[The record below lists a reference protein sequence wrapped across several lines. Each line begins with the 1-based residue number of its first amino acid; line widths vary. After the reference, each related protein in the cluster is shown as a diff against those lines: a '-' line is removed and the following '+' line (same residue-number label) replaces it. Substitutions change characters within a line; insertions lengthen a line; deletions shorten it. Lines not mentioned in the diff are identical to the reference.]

1 MRTQSLRFVRTHQ
14 ASALILLLLLFSA
27 AAQGADTEKQLH
39 SFNDTR
45 GNEPA
50 GPVIFD
56 AAGNLYGV
64 AQSGGVY
71 NGGIAFMLSKNAG
84 GGWTETVLHNFGNT
98 KIDDGKTPLLN
109 LIFDSAGNLY
119 GTTLAGGTSNVG
131 TVYELSPA
139 GGGKWTESILYDFEG
154 KIGSPS
160 ADGASPEAG
169 LIFDPEGNLYGT
181 TVQGGDSQKG
191 VAYELSPAA
200 GGGWNETVLWDFGA
214 GTDGA
219 NPNGALIFDSLGNLY
234 GTTANGGVNNYGTAF
249 ELSPA
254 GGEWT
259 ETILYKF
266 GSSSNDGIY
275 PLSSLV
281 FDSAGNLYGTTSG
294 GGTKGYGTVFELSP
308 ASGGV
313 FSEDILHNFEGGN
326 YGFQPEEEQLVF
338 DSSGNLY
345 GTTLQGGAHGAGIV
359 FELSPSA
366 GGHWTEKLVHAFGVG
381 TDGAAPFSGVTL
393 DSAGN
398 LYGTTLGGGSAGGYG
413 LVYEIIP

>member
-1 MRTQSLRFVRTHQ
+1 MRQPLRSVLTKSG
-14 ASALILLLLLFSA
+14 ASALTTLSLLFGVAHA
-27 AAQGADTEKQLH
+27 ANTEKQLH
-39 SFNDTR
+39 SFNNTR

-56 AAGNLYGV
+56 PEGNMYGV
-64 AQSGGVY
+64 TQSGGVY
-71 NGGIAFMLSKNAG
+71 NGGVAFMLSKNAS
-84 GGWTETVLHNFGNT
+84 GGWTETVMHNFGNS

-119 GTTLAGGTSNVG
+119 GTTQAGGTSNVG

-139 GGGKWTESILYDFEG
+139 GGGKWTEAILYDFAG
-154 KIGSPS
+154 KVGSPS

-169 LIFDPEGNLYGT
+169 LVFDVAGNLYGT
-181 TVQGGDSQKG
+181 TVHGGDSQKG
-191 VAYELSPAA
+191 VAYELSPVA
-200 GGGWNETVLWDFGA
+200 GGGWNETVLWEFGA

-249 ELSPA
+249 ELSTS

-275 PLSSLV
+275 PLSSLA
-281 FDSAGNLYGTTSG
+281 FDSRGYLYGTTSG
-294 GGTKGYGTVFELSP
+294 GGTKGYGTVFQLAP
-308 ASGGV
+308 AVLGV
-313 FSEDILHNFEGGN
+313 STEAILHSFEGGN

-338 DSSGNLY
+338 DAAGNLY
-345 GTTLQGGAHGAGIV
+345 GTTLQGGSHGFGII
-359 FELSPSA
+359 FELSPSS
-366 GGHWTEKLVHAFGVG
+366 GGHWTEKLVHAFGTG
-381 TDGAAPFSGVTL
+381 TDGAAPFSGVTI

-398 LYGTTLGGGSAGGYG
+398 LYGTTLGGGGAGGYG